1 MPPKRKFVRFHCH
14 CRSSKCAETNP
25 LVVLQPLMR
34 DVSSQRK
41 YRFTALPASALLYNK
56 PDTSDLKLIVG
67 ENCYYAHRNIL
78 SAASEVFATMLN
90 ESWSERS
97 SNDLVLHEDPECT
110 KVFERF
116 LYFIYSGNIV
126 LSETYV
132 VSLFMLADKYN
143 IKNLYDECI
152 KVIENG
158 LKVFMVPEYRIN
170 RPSTSFQHHY
180 SPAVASSAS
189 SSDSSDSSDFFECD
203 GIEAPLSVPEAAVD
217 DSFRIAGSSSSLPP
231 GDSNK
236 TKMIASET
244 FPVSVVMKMLLYCHN
259 DRVHRAA
266 LFNLEAR
273 VGNQICQGNY
283 SAIWNDLEVELVVK
297 ILADSRFCYPE
308 YSLFEATKEWL
319 LVRDER
325 ETPQTIELV
334 LGQIRFPLLSTTQ
347 LYNVMKDPVVK
358 KSPKII
364 GLVEEAIKYKL
375 FVDCCTSDDKEKWS
389 GPQFEPRRP
398 LP

>member
-1 MPPKRKFVRFHCH
+1 MPPKRKVLRFHCH
-14 CRSSKCAETNP
+14 CRSTKCSDTNP

-67 ENCYYAHRNIL
+67 ENCYYAHRNLL
-78 SAASEVFATMLN
+78 SAASEIFATMLN
-90 ESWSERS
+90 ENWSER
-97 SNDLVLHEDPECT
+97 NANELVLHEDPECA

-126 LSETYV
+126 LSESYV
-132 VSLFMLADKYN
+132 VPLFMLADKYN

-158 LKVFMVPEYRIN
+158 LKVFMVPEYRIE

-180 SPAVASSAS
+180 SPAIASSAS
-189 SSDSSDSSDFFECD
+189 SSDSSDSSDFFD
-203 GIEAPLSVPEAAVD
+203 IDTIETPLSVPEVTID
-217 DSFRIAGSSSSLPP
+217 DSFHISSPSLAA
-231 GDSNK
+231 DSNK
-236 TKMIASET
+236 TKMVASET
-244 FPVSVVMKMLLYCHN
+244 FPVSLVLKMLLYCHN
-259 DRVHRAA
+259 DRIHRAA

-325 ETPQTIELV
+325 ETPQTIEMV
-334 LGQIRFPLLSTTQ
+334 LSQIRFPLLTTTQ
-347 LYNVMKDPVVK
+347 LYNVMKDGVVK
-358 KSPKII
+358 KSQKII
-364 GLVEEAIKYKL
+364 TLIEEAIKYKL